1 MKNQDQINLTQD
13 NMKIAIVMTMLIIVD
28 TKSTKPKMKSISFD
42 FGLSGKVLKGI
53 TSELVDKSL
62 YGNYLTKE
70 FVTLIFQPII
80 DELTLKVKALE
91 DKDKT
96 FDNGINSRNNILNNI
111 VISVSLVGPSVLILF
126 IVGMILLRNRQAK
139 INKKINDIRSR
150 EESEQ

>member
-1 MKNQDQINLTQD
+1 
-13 NMKIAIVMTMLIIVD
+13 MKIAIVMTMLIIVD
-28 TKSTKPKMKSISFD
+28 TKSIKPKMKSISFD

-53 TSELVDKSL
+53 TSELVEKSS
-62 YGNYLTKE
+62 YGNYLTKD
-70 FVTLIFQPII
+70 FVNLIFQPII
-80 DELTLKVKALE
+80 DKLTLKVKALE
-91 DKDKT
+91 DKDKS
-96 FDNGINSRNNILNNI
+96 FDNSINSRNNILNNI